1 MVKKLETSNVY
12 MLGLFGVLK
21 LVMAMGIYS
30 YTFKSVIF
38 KSVKIKMFSESVKMV
53 PVVISENDTFESVIL
68 ESVKIES
75 VGVEAQ
81 AQCLLYC

>member
-1 MVKKLETSNVY
+1 
-12 MLGLFGVLK
+12 
-21 LVMAMGIYS
+21 MGIYS
-30 YTFKSVIF
+30 YTFKSVTF
-38 KSVKIKMFSESVKMV
+38 ESVILESVIIKIFSESVKMV